1 LAVVRELVTILGTE
15 FDSKGLKE
23 YEAGINHVKE
33 LALGLASALGLAFSV
48 EKITEF
54 VQGIFDSGQE
64 IIKIRAQL
72 TGLARPMDDVNAAM
86 DRTFEIAQNV
96 GAEYTKVAD
105 TYKEFLQASQDS
117 KISQEG
123 LLQVT
128 ENIYKAA
135 RVDRSSQEQ
144 IESLFHILGRVEVMG
159 KASPRFIGMIGR
171 ASISSLRLLEDY
183 FKTDEEGLRA
193 LAKSGK
199 ITFDELTKAL
209 SEKNDKLEA
218 SFAKVPWTIGRAFT
232 YARNQMVMAAAEFLK
247 ITRLSIIFGTAIK
260 WLTDQVVNMFKAFFN
275 AIGGLKNAIEVL
287 GIAMA
292 LVLGPRMLAY
302 LIEMVAWMWRFT
314 AANWAAVAPW
324 LAMSAAVAAVAI
336 AIQDLVYWIQ
346 GKPSLIGTWVGS
358 FKDLKSNFAQLD
370 IFSGFRAIGDV
381 FKGDWK
387 GAWQD
392 LQTSLGSTQAIILEI
407 VTAIGLV
414 TAAFIL
420 WGVGGPVVKAILQL
434 IETMGGVKV
443 AATEAKAAAEI
454 LAKGKG
460 SPGVEAGKP
469 AGEGS
474 LDGRPSKL
482 NARLKGG
489 FNAALL
495 LANIANQFGLIKDE
509 RLSDAVT
516 GAGVGSSLFGI
527 PGAIAGGV
535 GGALWN
541 RPKFLPSWLDKG
553 INDIPV
559 EPLKPGDTPI
569 GTFDWMRKKIA
580 PVWADVKNKM
590 SYLTPGMGAAG
601 EYLNPSYGPPPAA
614 MGPPGGGA
622 TTNNDNK
629 QITLNQSNSVNVQV
643 QDDSGLAAR
652 ITKSISDYT
661 GEMFSGIAR
670 DFGRSTPRTET
681 ATQ

>member
-33 LALGLASALGLAFSV
+33 LALGLAGALGIAFSV

-193 LAKSGK
+193 LSKSGK

-302 LIEMVAWMWRFT
+302 LIDMVAWMWRFT
-314 AANWAAVAPW
+314 AANWAAVWPW
-324 LAMSAAVAAVAI
+324 VAMAAAVAAVAI

-346 GKPSLIGTWVGS
+346 GKRSAIGTWVGS
-358 FKDLKSNFAQLD
+358 FKDLKSNFANLD
-370 IFSGFRAIGDV
+370 IFAGFRV
-381 FKGDWK
+381 FNDLMKGDWK
-387 GAWQD
+387 KAIED
-392 LQTSLGSTQAIILEI
+392 LGIALTNTQAIVLELSAAVAAVMAGFVLWETLKFSGI
-407 VTAIGLV
+407 AGAIKALIDTIKGVKPAVAEAEAAIEGAGKAKGVVPVTTPGKLP
-414 TAAFIL
+414 L
-420 WGVGGPVVKAILQL
+420 GGPRVPTKF
-434 IETMGGVKV
+434 GG
-443 AATEAKAAAEI
+443 A
-454 LAKGKG
+454 
-460 SPGVEAGKP
+460 VE
-469 AGEGS
+469 
-474 LDGRPSKL
+474 
-482 NARLKGG
+482 
-489 FNAALL
+489 
-495 LANIANQFGLIKDE
+495 GL
-509 RLSDAVT
+509 
-516 GAGVGSSLFGI
+516 GFGI
-527 PGAIAGGV
+527 AFDYAQREAARRPAIQA
-535 GGALWN
+535 AQEKLAADADA
-541 RPKFLPSWLDKG
+541 WLL
-553 INDIPV
+553 
-559 EPLKPGDTPI
+559 EHTRYLKPGL
-569 GTFDWMRKKIA
+569 GR
-580 PVWADVKNKM
+580 
-590 SYLTPGMGAAG
+590 LG
-601 EYLNPSYGPPPAA
+601 EYLWPDKKPSTMLREKFGPPELYGPPSLGPSYGGARVDPKT
-614 MGPPGGGA
+614 GLFGTPGGGGLGISPPSA
-622 TTNNDNK
+622 ALGPPSKSVQNTNNDNK
-629 QITLNQSNSVNVQV
+629 TITFNQSNSVNVQV
-643 QDDSGLAAR
+643 QDDAGLASR
-652 ITKSISDYT
+652 IAASIGNYA

-670 DFGRSTPRTET
+670 DLGRSSPRTEA